1 MTQQPTEGAIV
12 LYVLNEGPA
21 AGEIRPAIIV
31 RCFRNQDGV
40 PVPAVQLQVFTDT
53 DNTGRYNDQLP
64 QVMWKSSV
72 DYSEEKTRGTW
83 HWPEATA

>member
-31 RCFRNQDGV
+31 RCFRDENGV
-40 PVPAVQLQVFTDT
+40 PVSTVQLQVFTDT
-53 DNTGRYNDQLP
+53 DPTGQFNDQLP
-64 QVMWKSSV
+64 QVMWKASV
-72 DYSEEKTRGTW
+72 NYSEEKNRGTW
-83 HWPEATA
+83 HFPEVIA